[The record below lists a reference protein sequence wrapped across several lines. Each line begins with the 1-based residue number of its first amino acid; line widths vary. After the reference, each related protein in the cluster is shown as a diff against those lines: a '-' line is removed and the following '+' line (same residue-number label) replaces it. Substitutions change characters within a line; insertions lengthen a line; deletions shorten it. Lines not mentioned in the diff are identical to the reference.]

1 MKVPKY
7 VEDIIWA
14 RCHAAERYIVYCCKL
29 SEFLHKH
36 NIEIEDYDDVVGCET
51 LCNPRDS
58 ASRVLSAI
66 RAKEK

>member
-14 RCHAAERYIVYCCKL
+14 RCRAAERYIDNCVKL
-29 SEFLHKH
+29 NKFLQKH
-36 NIEIEDYDDVVGCET
+36 DIEIKSYDDATGCET
-51 LCNPRDS
+51 LSNPYDS
-58 ASRVLSAI
+58 AMRVLESI